1 MSFPTEQSPE
11 ALKIEVSSLRSRIGD
26 LTKYKIAMEAQ
37 EKLFR
42 SILMMGNVAS
52 GKLMLRSVLL
62 EITEVG
68 RELLRAKDASL
79 FMLDEKGIITE
90 SILARGPTVREEKD
104 YLIGE
109 ILDKGLAG
117 WVAKYRR
124 MALVKNTD
132 EDERW
137 LHFHHQPYK
146 VGSALCIPFL
156 RGRLLLGILTL
167 THPKP
172 KHFTQDMA
180 DFMAMYSPSISIAL
194 DYARMY
200 LSIDDPS
207 HD

>member
-1 MSFPTEQSPE
+1 MSFPSEQSPE
-11 ALKIEVSSLRSRIGD
+11 ALKVEVSSLRSHIAD
-26 LTKYKIAMEAQ
+26 LTKYKVAMEAQ

-42 SILMMGNVAS
+42 SILMMGNVAT
-52 GKLMLRSVLL
+52 GKLMLRSVIL
-62 EITEVG
+62 EITEVS

-79 FMLDEKGIITE
+79 FILDEKGVITE
-90 SILARGPTVREEKD
+90 SILARGPTVKEEKD

-124 MALVKNTD
+124 MALVKNTE
-132 EDERW
+132 EDNRW
-137 LHFHHQPYK
+137 LHFYPQPYK

-156 RGRLLLGILTL
+156 RGSRILGILTL

-172 KHFTQDMA
+172 NHFTQDMA
-180 DFMAMYSPSISIAL
+180 DFMTMYSPAISIVL

-200 LSIDDPS
+200 LAISN
-207 HD
+207 